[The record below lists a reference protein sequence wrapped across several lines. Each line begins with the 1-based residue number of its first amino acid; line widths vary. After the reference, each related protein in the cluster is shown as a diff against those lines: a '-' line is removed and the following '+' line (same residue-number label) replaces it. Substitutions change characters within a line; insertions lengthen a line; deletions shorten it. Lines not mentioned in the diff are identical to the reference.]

1 MKTLKAAKRNALG
14 NSRKSASRMTHTV
27 VRSRNGSRRIVRS
40 RDRRPLRPTLHARAK
55 AGHKGIS
62 PTDPEKQRIDVQYQ
76 SAVRNFETAVRAL
89 QKQNYDKAAEIF
101 EKLVNSEAREVAERA
116 RVHLRLCQQRT
127 GRAAPAPRSAEEYYT
142 LGVVCLNAR
151 NLELAVEHL
160 SKANKLKPN
169 QDHIRYALAAAH
181 ARQGNTDAAIEHL
194 GAAVTLRPENRIQAR
209 HDKDF
214 QGWPPIPA
222 SGVCSIRQV
231 LKPPA
236 RTCHAELLA
245 RIRIP

>member
-1 MKTLKAAKRNALG
+1 M
-14 NSRKSASRMTHTV
+14 
-27 VRSRNGSRRIVRS
+27 
-40 RDRRPLRPTLHARAK
+40 
-55 AGHKGIS
+55 S
-62 PTDPEKQRIDVQYQ
+62 PIDPEKRRIDAQYQ

-89 QKQNYDKAAEIF
+89 QKQNYDRAAEIF

-116 RVHLRLCQQRT
+116 RVHLRLCQHRT
-127 GRAAPAPRSAEEYYT
+127 GRAAPAPKSAEEYYT
-142 LGVVCLNAR
+142 LGVACLNTG

-209 HDKDF
+209 HDEDF
-214 QGWPPIPA
+214 QGLV
-222 SGVCSIRQV
+222 SDSRF
-231 LKPPA
+231 
-236 RTCHAELLA
+236 RRLLYSA
-245 RIRIP
+245 GS

>member
-1 MKTLKAAKRNALG
+1 MKTLKAAKRNTLG
-14 NSRKSASRMTHTV
+14 NSHKSASRMTHSAG
-27 VRSRNGSRRIVRS
+27 RSRNSSRRIVRS
-40 RDRRPLRPTLHARAK
+40 RDRRPLRPTSHARAK
-55 AGHKGIS
+55 AAHKGTS
-62 PTDPEKQRIDVQYQ
+62 PADPERRRIDAQYQ
-76 SAVRNFETAVRAL
+76 SAVRSFETAVRAL
-89 QKQNYDKAAEIF
+89 QKQNYDRAAEIF

-209 HDKDF
+209 HDEDF
-214 QGWPPIPA
+214 QRLASDSRFRRLLHPA
-222 SGVCSIRQV
+222 GS
-231 LKPPA
+231 
-236 RTCHAELLA
+236 
-245 RIRIP
+245 